1 MTRVRRPQ
9 VVWRLRP
16 HLIGGAVPWGGAMV
30 LLVPGRGCV
39 SLLRERCWFVEK
51 KQEVRT
57 LMTVM
62 VTGAARIQ
70 EFIVSTPVVS
80 G

>member
-1 MTRVRRPQ
+1 M
-9 VVWRLRP
+9 
-16 HLIGGAVPWGGAMV
+16 PWGEAMV
-30 LLVPGRGCV
+30 LLVPRRGCV
-39 SLLRERCWFVEK
+39 SLPRARCWFVEK
-51 KQEVRT
+51 KQGVRT
-57 LMTVM
+57 LMTVT

>member
-1 MTRVRRPQ
+1 
-9 VVWRLRP
+9 
-16 HLIGGAVPWGGAMV
+16 MV
-30 LLVPGRGCV
+30 LLVPRRGCV
-39 SLLRERCWFVEK
+39 SLPGARCWFVEK

>member
-1 MTRVRRPQ
+1 
-9 VVWRLRP
+9 
-16 HLIGGAVPWGGAMV
+16 MV
-30 LLVPGRGCV
+30 LLIPGHGRV
-39 SLLRERCWFVEK
+39 SFPREQSWFVEK

-57 LMTVM
+57 LMTVT

-70 EFIVSTPVVS
+70 KFIVSTPVAS

>member
-1 MTRVRRPQ
+1 MSR
-9 VVWRLRP
+9 
-16 HLIGGAVPWGGAMV
+16 
-30 LLVPGRGCV
+30 
-39 SLLRERCWFVEK
+39 

-57 LMTVM
+57 LMTVT

-70 EFIVSTPVVS
+70 EFIVPTPVVS

>member
-1 MTRVRRPQ
+1 MARV
-9 VVWRLRP
+9 V
-16 HLIGGAVPWGGAMV
+16 LIRSRDGER
-30 LLVPGRGCV
+30 GR
-39 SLLRERCWFVEK
+39 FVEQ

-62 VTGAARIQ
+62 VTGTARIQ
-70 EFIVSTPVVS
+70 EFIVPTPVVS

>member
-1 MTRVRRPQ
+1 
-9 VVWRLRP
+9 
-16 HLIGGAVPWGGAMV
+16 MV
-30 LLVPGRGCV
+30 FIVPGFGRASC
-39 SLLRERCWFVEK
+39 SRERCRFVEK

-70 EFIVSTPVVS
+70 EFIIVSTPVVS

>member
-1 MTRVRRPQ
+1 M
-9 VVWRLRP
+9 
-16 HLIGGAVPWGGAMV
+16 
-30 LLVPGRGCV
+30 
-39 SLLRERCWFVEK
+39 SLPRARCWFVEK

-57 LMTVM
+57 LMTVT

-70 EFIVSTPVVS
+70 EFIVPTPVVS

>member
-1 MTRVRRPQ
+1 M
-9 VVWRLRP
+9 
-16 HLIGGAVPWGGAMV
+16 GGAVVWGGAMV
-30 LLVPGRGCV
+30 LLIRSRGDGCR
-39 SLLRERCWFVEK
+39 LVEK

-57 LMTVM
+57 LMTVK